1 MKKPYFLGSTIMKET
16 ILIGALVKGS
26 SLLHETQYSFHYTK
40 AFLTD
45 NVITKLYIIH
55 MPS

>member
-16 ILIGALVKGS
+16 ILIGALVKGL